1 MAKIT
6 TLLHVVVFGAVP
18 LLVVGILKLFGAG
31 NGKVLGRTL
40 TAIGIAIFLQVYIV
54 QTFLVLYVYKTRG
67 EQKQSSHLI
76 IVIFIITPLLLLR
89 LLYSVLAFFV
99 TSSKTFSPTQG
110 SMAAQVLLSIVPE
123 NSIALLA
130 VGWGLSVWKTGSQ
143 GTMYELTRLTTL

>member
-31 NGKVLGRTL
+31 NGKGLGRTL

-130 VGWGLSVWKTGSQ
+130 VGWGLSVWKTVSH
-143 GTMYELTRLTTL
+143 GTMYELTRLTTS